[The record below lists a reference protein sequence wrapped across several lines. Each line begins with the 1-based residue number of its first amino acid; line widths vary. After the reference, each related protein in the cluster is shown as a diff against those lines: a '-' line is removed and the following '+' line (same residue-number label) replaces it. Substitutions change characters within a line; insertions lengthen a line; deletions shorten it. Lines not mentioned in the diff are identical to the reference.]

1 VAWWG
6 TAAAQIMRERPI
18 STKSAAVTAQ
28 CGSREGRQ
36 TWERR
41 IARGAPGYQGGGRRG
56 GRSRTTLQDGRVAMT
71 YGGTQDQRRTAA
83 LWIDGS
89 AQERRDSVVDRPRS
103 VAAEGQGRRGGWWL
117 GGGRRRVERRL
128 SGGGVVRRERGRA
141 VTQGKKKERVGTPRG
156 RGVEADAWTT
166 AKQRPKIFS

>member
-1 VAWWG
+1 
-6 TAAAQIMRERPI
+6 
-18 STKSAAVTAQ
+18 
-28 CGSREGRQ
+28 
-36 TWERR
+36 
-41 IARGAPGYQGGGRRG
+41 
-56 GRSRTTLQDGRVAMT
+56 MT

-141 VTQGKKKERVGTPRG
+141 VTQGKKEREGGNASGARG
-156 RGVEADAWTT
+156 GG
-166 AKQRPKIFS
+166 